1 MFEPAARHIDRLHF
15 DRPGIAETQAFAR
28 WGFDIRRKQV
38 IRSLA
43 RNRHFASREGQH
55 FPSPVLQTPRR
66 IGVTRIGRRRNVP
79 LRQFISPVGNNGI
92 GRRGAVQ
99 IEQHGV
105 SGLLGD
111 GQTALNLGLA
121 AAQSEIEIIPVLLG
135 HARSMQRFELLRQV
149 IRRIFERRQN
159 ERCDL
164 TQPVVFTGGRR
175 INIVIGRRRQ
185 LRNDYRLGPC
195 RGREFDSGVRKNLPC
210 REGVVPLGQHD
221 ISALGRIFDK
231 SRETHRKRCGF
242 TCCQRDFRSRSGF
255 FPVVIVAAADA

>member
-1 MFEPAARHIDRLHF
+1 MNFVVPTGNFGDILAGYYAMRMGLPIARLLCASNRNNVLTDFFADGTYYTHRAFFQTMSPSMDILISSNLERLLFESTGRDPALVREWMALLSSEGGSFSIGAQRLKELKKTF
-15 DRPGIAETQAFAR
+15 WAGYADDFMTAAE
-28 WGFDIRRKQV
+28 
-38 IRSLA
+38 
-43 RNRHFASREGQH
+43 
-55 FPSPVLQTPRR
+55 
-66 IGVTRIGRRRNVP
+66 
-79 LRQFISPVGNNGI
+79 
-92 GRRGAVQ
+92 
-99 IEQHGV
+99 
-105 SGLLGD
+105 
-111 GQTALNLGLA
+111 
-121 AAQSEIEIIPVLLG
+121 
-135 HARSMQRFELLRQV
+135 

-164 TQPVVFTGGRR
+164 TQPVVFTGGGR

-195 RGREFDSGVRKNLPC
+195 RGGEFDSGVRKNLPC

-231 SRETHRKRCGF
+231 SRETHRKRRGF